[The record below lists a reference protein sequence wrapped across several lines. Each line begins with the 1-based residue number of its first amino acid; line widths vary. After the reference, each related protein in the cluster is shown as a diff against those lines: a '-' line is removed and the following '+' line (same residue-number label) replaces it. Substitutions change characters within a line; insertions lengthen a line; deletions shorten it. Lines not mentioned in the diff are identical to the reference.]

1 MSQPEDLHIV
11 PDSFSL
17 QLETADLLDLL
28 SSPMTPSTTTTT
40 DFAKEVAV
48 LDTLEAS
55 CRLTA
60 PSTAAASPQHDH
72 YSNTDNDDGAANDDD
87 DDVDMLD
94 FVDLDMDSTTSSGA
108 ISPFSGGALPDTLE
122 YEAMLGGAALPL
134 RVRARGISESTVAS
148 ATTPARRATAN
159 RVSKPGRV
167 RKKKPRICE
176 LSEEQQR
183 DKRDR
188 NKIAAEK
195 CREKKRALQEA
206 KDRHAD
212 ELERENQQL
221 RLRLEQLRA
230 DYDMLSRLLDDK
242 ERHEAELKR
251 EQAHKTRS

>member
-11 PDSFSL
+11 PDGFSL
-17 QLETADLLDLL
+17 QLETDLLDLL
-28 SSPMTPSTTTTT
+28 ACPLTPSTTTTT
-40 DFAKEVAV
+40 TNFAKEVAE
-48 LDTLEAS
+48 LDSLEAS

-60 PSTAAASPQHDH
+60 PSTASASPQHDH
-72 YSNTDNDDGAANDDD
+72 LANDDD
-87 DDVDMLD
+87 DDDMVEFAD
-94 FVDLDMDSTTSSGA
+94 FDMDSTTSSGA
-108 ISPFSGGALPDTLE
+108 VSPFAGGALPDTLE

-134 RVRARGISESTVAS
+134 RVRARGVSESTLT
-148 ATTPARRATAN
+148 ATATSTSRRATAN

-212 ELERENQQL
+212 ELERENQRL
-221 RLRLEQLRA
+221 RSRLEQLRA
-230 DYDMLSRLLDDK
+230 DYDMLVRFLDDK
-242 ERHEAELKR
+242 ERREAELKR
-251 EQAHKTRS
+251 EQAHKLRT